1 MTQLKRPFALID
13 FTLSFRSSGAVL
25 EFVNRLIGKGA
36 HYGLGEESPKPHA
49 TYHTLLAGLVEVWPI
64 IQSEPPRRRP
74 IWPYRKSPK
83 GMMGRFN
90 RQNVWLCISN
100 PCWRGRTGSF
110 WQVDFA
116 ARYSDPAAQKGQLF
130 CPIACRAGTCWHSG
144 CWGGQNG
151 LENQI
156 EILDLLA
163 LGDVCLLPEDD
174 LQLAVLL
181 KSPLIGLSEEAL
193 LELATSRADK
203 SLFDQLIRFEG
214 AANAYGEAVNK
225 ILKARQLSQNL
236 PVFEFFSTILAQG
249 GRAAFHRRLGH
260 AVDES
265 LDAFLLRA
273 RDHGQHGQPG
283 LSHFYM
289 LSGRAIAR

>member
-1 MTQLKRPFALID
+1 MALPQISEGDDGPVQQAKRVAMHIKSLLEGAEQAHFGKSILPRDILILLRKRDSFFAL
-13 FTLSFRSSGAVL
+13 LRAEL
-25 EFVNRLIGKGA
+25 E
-36 HYGLGEESPKPHA
+36 
-49 TYHTLLAGLVEVWPI
+49 
-64 IQSEPPRRRP
+64 
-74 IWPYRKSPK
+74 
-83 GMMGRFN
+83 
-90 RQNVWLCISN
+90 
-100 PCWRGRTGSF
+100 
-110 WQVDFA
+110 
-116 ARYSDPAAQKGQLF
+116 
-130 CPIACRAGTCWHSG
+130 RAGIPVAG
-144 CWGGQNG
+144 ADRMA
-151 LENQI
+151 LKNQI

-273 RDHGQHGQPG
+273 RDHSQHGPA
-283 LSHFYM
+283 SRIFYM